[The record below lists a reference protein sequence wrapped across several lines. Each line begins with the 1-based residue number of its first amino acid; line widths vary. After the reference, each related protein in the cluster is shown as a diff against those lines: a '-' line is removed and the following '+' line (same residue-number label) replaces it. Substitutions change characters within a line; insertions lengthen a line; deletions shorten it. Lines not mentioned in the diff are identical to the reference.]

1 MTTIPTTQEL
11 IEELTHE
18 SIHIRDGQCDDEF
31 HSALLIKA
39 AQRLRELDKPDCEW
53 TNDDKCVD
61 NYISPKIQNYYKV
74 WQHREA
80 QLEAAKNQWIL
91 VSKRLPKEGDCGWTF
106 DVDQGMYDTG
116 CGQAW
121 IFSEGLT
128 LAENKVKF
136 CPFCSGAVREKY
148 ER

>member
-1 MTTIPTTQEL
+1 MTEPINPEFEAYVKAEL
-11 IEELTHE
+11 GDIAGISE
-18 SIHIRDGQCDDEF
+18 GC
-31 HSALLIKA
+31 
-39 AQRLRELDKPDCEW
+39 
-53 TNDDKCVD
+53 
-61 NYISPKIQNYYKV
+61 YISPKIQNYYKL

-80 QLEAAKNQWIL
+80 QLKAAKNQWVP

-121 IFSEGLT
+121 IFSEGLM

-136 CPFCSGAVREKY
+136 CPFCSGAVKEST
-148 ER
+148 